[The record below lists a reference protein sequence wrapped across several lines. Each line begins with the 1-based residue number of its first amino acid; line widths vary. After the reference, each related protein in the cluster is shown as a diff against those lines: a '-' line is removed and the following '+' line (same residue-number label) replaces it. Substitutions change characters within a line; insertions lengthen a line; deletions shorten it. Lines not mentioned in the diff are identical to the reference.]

1 MLKLKFQYV
10 GHLMQRASSLEKTL
24 MMGKIQGKKRRGQQS
39 MRWLDSTTDSV
50 DMNLSKLWEI
60 VKDRE
65 AWGATVHEVTKS
77 QTWLSNWTTTVIYKV
92 ELELRWVV
100 DDGDR
105 DWRVSGSKLRAEVIG
120 VDEIYL
126 EKSIFWNRTA
136 RDRVDFYFSSTLQ
149 QLLIYFVFFAHR
161 ASIWGSVSRMSCYFP
176 SFLQTVICNDN
187 YKLSQTMWL
196 KTMGI
201 YSLCARAQKS
211 KIKVLASL
219 PSLQRL
225 KGRFLSHLPQL
236 LAALG
241 NPWLSCFTLRTPV
254 IHFRV
259 PSKSRVVLSWDG

>member
-1 MLKLKFQYV
+1 M
-10 GHLMQRASSLEKTL
+10 
-24 MMGKIQGKKRRGQQS
+24 
-39 MRWLDSTTDSV
+39 
-50 DMNLSKLWEI
+50 
-60 VKDRE
+60 
-65 AWGATVHEVTKS
+65 
-77 QTWLSNWTTTVIYKV
+77 
-92 ELELRWVV
+92 
-100 DDGDR
+100 
-105 DWRVSGSKLRAEVIG
+105 
-120 VDEIYL
+120 
-126 EKSIFWNRTA
+126 KSIWRKVYFETEQPET
-136 RDRVDFYFSSTLQ
+136 RVDFYFSSALQ
-149 QLLIYFVFFAHR
+149 PLLVYFVFFAHR
-161 ASIWGSVSRMSCYFP
+161 ASIWGSVIRMSCYFP

-201 YSLCARAQKS
+201 YSLCARTQKS